1 MVTRRKGG
9 SLATDLAG
17 KRREAARAEH
27 ALRRR
32 VVGGAVTVAGI
43 TVAAVLGMAL
53 IPDTPPSQQ
62 TQRAA
67 STAAATPTDVAAA
80 GGATLTPRGT
90 IAKRLGEIAGFGPED
105 DPDQNTF
112 AVNDIVVDPPCDL
125 GYRAPASEHVVRLHV
140 TAHTGSDAQRAGMLG
155 RILTPG
161 FFEAVGQG
169 GRRHAAWPAE
179 CSGAA
184 HASTALADSFEPNR
198 EYSRTIELRLPIR
211 SGILILNGVMSN
223 AAGWEWRF

>member
-1 MVTRRKGG
+1 MSRRKGA

-17 KRREAARAEH
+17 ERRKAERAEH
-27 ALRRR
+27 AVRRR
-32 VVGGAVTVAGI
+32 VVGGSVTVAGV

-53 IPDTPPSQQ
+53 IPDTPSQQ

-67 STAAATPTDVAAA
+67 STATATPSDVAAA

-105 DPDQNTF
+105 DPGQNTF
-112 AVNDIVVDPPCDL
+112 AVDEIIVDPPCDV
-125 GYRAPASEHVVRLHV
+125 GYRDRASEHVVRLHLTV
-140 TAHTGSDAQRAGMLG
+140 HTGRDARRAGMLG

-169 GRRHAAWPAE
+169 GRRHEAWPAE
-179 CSGAA
+179 CSDAVN
-184 HASTALADSFEPNR
+184 ASTALADTFEPNR
-198 EYSRTIELRLPIR
+198 DYSRTIELRLPVR
-211 SGILILNGVMSN
+211 SGILILNGVMNN